1 MTLSYKIKYSIHFVV
16 FRLRKWC
23 YISAEATGDVMDYR
37 RVILDNA
44 NKNNGI
50 VTIKDIKDK
59 NIPTIY
65 LSRLVQERILNRVD
79 RGIYLSDTGVY
90 DEYYF
95 LQYRFKQIVY
105 SYDTAL
111 NFHGLID
118 LIPNKIVATVP
129 YSYKIN
135 KIPDNLEVRY
145 VKGDIAHLGVTQV
158 ETNVGNIVNVYYKER
173 TIIDI
178 IINQDFVDRETYTTA
193 IRNLMRRS
201 DKDINKLFMYA
212 SKMNTID
219 EVRNVIEV
227 LYE

>member
-1 MTLSYKIKYSIHFVV
+1 
-16 FRLRKWC
+16 
-23 YISAEATGDVMDYR
+23 MDYR
-37 RVILDNA
+37 KVILDNA
-44 NKNNGI
+44 DKNNGI
-50 VTIKDIKDK
+50 VTTKEIKDK

-65 LSRLVQERILNRVD
+65 LSRLVEEGILNRVD
-79 RGIYLSDTGVY
+79 RGIYLSNTGVY

-111 NFHGLID
+111 YFHRLTD
-118 LIPNKIVATVP
+118 LIPNKIVVSVP

-145 VKGDIAHLGVTQV
+145 VKEDIVNLGVTQLM
-158 ETNVGNIVNVYYKER
+158 TNVGNVVNVYDKDR

-178 IINQDFVDRETYTTA
+178 IINQDFVDRETYATA
-193 IRNLMRRS
+193 IRNYMRSS

-212 SKMNTID
+212 SKMNAID
-219 EVRNVIEV
+219 DVRNVIEV